1 MFDELL
7 RIQLMT
13 IQEEA
18 KKLSE
23 LDMYQT
29 MKSLKAIQS
38 NIDICNKLLGEED
51 NDKST
56 G

>member
-1 MFDELL
+1 
-7 RIQLMT
+7 MT

>member
-1 MFDELL
+1 MNNGLL

-13 IQEEA
+13 IKEEA

-29 MKSLKAIQS
+29 KKSLKLIQS
-38 NIDICNKLLGEED
+38 NIGICNKLLGLD
-51 NDKST
+51 NE
-56 G
+56 

>member
-1 MFDELL
+1 MYKELL
-7 RIQLMT
+7 RIQLAT

-29 MKSLKAIQS
+29 KKSLKTIQS
-38 NIDICNKLLGEED
+38 NIGVCNRLLGLD
-51 NDKST
+51 NE
-56 G
+56 